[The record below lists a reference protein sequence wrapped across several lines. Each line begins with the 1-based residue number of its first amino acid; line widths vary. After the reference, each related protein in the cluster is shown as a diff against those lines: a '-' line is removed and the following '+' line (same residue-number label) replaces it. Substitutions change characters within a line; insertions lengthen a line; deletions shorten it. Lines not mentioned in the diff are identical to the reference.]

1 MDLQQLRALVF
12 VAEAGSVTEGA
23 RRLLLTQP
31 AVTRQIRALEE
42 ELGGTLFDRTTKP
55 IIPTPLGKTALERAR
70 RILQMSEE
78 FRAAVSA
85 DAGSLKGELRVGVS
99 NALAR
104 RVILPIALELRQ
116 EYPGVHL
123 RLTSG
128 WSGSLSQGVGEGLLD
143 AAVMLAPP
151 HHRMPA
157 GLAATRIASEP
168 AVAIA
173 SRKTALR
180 GTLPLEAL
188 RGFGWV
194 LSPEGCGYRARLKRS
209 FEEAGIPFRVLVE
222 APDLDLQVQ
231 LIRAGVGPG
240 IMPKRVLPGR
250 WEAAGL
256 RAFRI
261 RNLTFSLDVWVAHR
275 RSGPILP
282 VAMPIIEKAVSRV
295 LTRESRGTRSQR
307 AAR

>member
-12 VAEAGSVTEGA
+12 VAEAGSVTEAA
-23 RRLLLTQP
+23 RRLLITQP

-42 ELGGTLFDRTTKP
+42 DLGGSLFDRTTKP
-55 IIPTPLGKTALERAR
+55 LRPTPLGKTALERAR
-70 RILQMSEE
+70 RILQLSEE
-78 FRAAVSA
+78 FRASISA
-85 DAGSLKGELRVGVS
+85 DAGSLRGELRVGVA

-104 RVILPIALELRQ
+104 RVILPIALELRR
-116 EYPGVHL
+116 EYPGIHL

-128 WSGSLSQGVGEGLLD
+128 WSGSLAQSVGEGLLD

-151 HHRMPA
+151 HQRMPA
-157 GLAATRIASEP
+157 GLAATRIGAEP

-173 SRKTALR
+173 SRRTALK
-180 GTLPLEAL
+180 GTVPLEAL

-222 APDLDLQVQ
+222 APDLDLQAQ

-240 IMPKRVLPGR
+240 IVPKRVLPRRLEGT
-250 WEAAGL
+250 GL
-256 RAFRI
+256 QAFRI
-261 RNLTFSLDVWVAHR
+261 PHLTFSLDVWVAHR
-275 RSGPILP
+275 QTGAILP
-282 VAMPIIEKAVSRV
+282 VAMPIIEKVVSRV
-295 LTRESRGTRSQR
+295 LTQEARRTRSRR
-307 AAR
+307 ASR